1 MLYKHLQSV
10 VLAIYQLLA
19 YVGPDFFLDST
30 ELQQEDPNIK
40 GKPFIFGPNFMA
52 QTLYQLSPPEVTFKL
67 DATSQIHI
75 SFQLFKFA
83 SRTIYIIWL
92 R

>member
-1 MLYKHLQSV
+1 MKYNRFFFFA
-10 VLAIYQLLA
+10 LAIYHQLLA
-19 YVGPDFFLDST
+19 YVGPNFFLDSM
-30 ELQQEDPNIK
+30 ELQQENPDIK

-52 QTLYQLSPPEVTFKL
+52 QRLYQLSPPEVTFKL

-83 SRTIYIIWL
+83 SRKIYII
-92 R
+92 